1 MILFEDRDGLCCRP
15 RGAIARLTAAFPKRL
30 RVETLDG
37 CVGYCL
43 VAEDNTQA
51 GLCQYSGK
59 EFFDPDQLRR
69 IRFDGD
75 SLWLELVSGE
85 RLRVTPQW
93 VGPVRAFLGLDQ
105 YQPQPECLTRY
116 FVREFPFEIVR
127 AAGDLLR
134 LHFSSPRTLIA
145 NLLWQTLERIRQGL
159 PPYGT
164 THHGYFY
171 NPLHAT
177 LERAGFINEQFTKDA
192 AEELYGRILARMI
205 RDDGLFCY
213 RDLGFKDAFASERE
227 FGTRRPD
234 IVLVIE
240 KDCIAEA
247 GIAAARHC
255 GISWIVT
262 GGIARIVCVEFFC
275 AALQEVYQG
284 PVEVIDFGDFDPGGW
299 VNGHTFVKHLSGY
312 GVLCPR
318 GAQFLTR
325 PELFTQEELEL
336 FSRPLSS
343 KDGRVDDWLAETGGI
358 GGQARGIHADWLQPP
373 ERVRAALEA
382 LLNQV

>member
-1 MILFEDRDGLCCRP
+1 
-15 RGAIARLTAAFPKRL
+15 
-30 RVETLDG
+30 
-37 CVGYCL
+37 
-43 VAEDNTQA
+43 
-51 GLCQYSGK
+51 
-59 EFFDPDQLRR
+59 
-69 IRFDGD
+69 
-75 SLWLELVSGE
+75 
-85 RLRVTPQW
+85 LRVTPQW

-213 RDLGFKDAFASERE
+213 RDLGFKDAFASER
-227 FGTRRPD
+227 
-234 IVLVIE
+234 
-240 KDCIAEA
+240 
-247 GIAAARHC
+247 
-255 GISWIVT
+255 
-262 GGIARIVCVEFFC
+262 
-275 AALQEVYQG
+275 
-284 PVEVIDFGDFDPGGW
+284 
-299 VNGHTFVKHLSGY
+299 
-312 GVLCPR
+312 
-318 GAQFLTR
+318 
-325 PELFTQEELEL
+325 
-336 FSRPLSS
+336 
-343 KDGRVDDWLAETGGI
+343 
-358 GGQARGIHADWLQPP
+358 
-373 ERVRAALEA
+373 
-382 LLNQV
+382 